1 VDDLL
6 SEKEQIDQMRAWWS
20 DYGNYVIGGI
30 VLGAL
35 ALFGWNYYGDSTREM
50 QTEAS
55 SLYGDLAGEI
65 DDGDLDEAE
74 ALYGQLVSD
83 YGDSAYAAQG
93 RLVMARMYMDQN
105 RDEDAADTLRDLLAS
120 TAGDEFK
127 QVARLRLAKILLYQD
142 EPQQVIDLLDAAN
155 EDDAFAARYD
165 EVRGDAYVALE
176 RVEDARAAYERAL
189 GNVGQAGTI
198 NQEYV
203 QLKLLDLPFE
213 NVQDVPA
220 DAAAEPATGETGAAG
235 DPDVD
240 EGDAG

>member
-105 RDEDAADTLRDLLAS
+105 RDEDAADALRDLLAS
-120 TAGDEFK
+120 AAGDEFK

-142 EPQQVIDLLDAAN
+142 EPQQVIDLLAAAN
-155 EDDAFAARYD
+155 EGDAFAARYD

-213 NVQDVPA
+213 DMQDTPV
-220 DAAAEPATGETGAAG
+220 DAAAEPATGESGSAG
-235 DPDVD
+235 DSETD